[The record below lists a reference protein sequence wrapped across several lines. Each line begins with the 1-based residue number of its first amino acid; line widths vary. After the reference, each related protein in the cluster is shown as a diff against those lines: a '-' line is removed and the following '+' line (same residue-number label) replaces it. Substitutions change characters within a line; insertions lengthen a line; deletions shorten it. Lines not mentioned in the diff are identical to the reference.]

1 MLHWP
6 PVAGPYP
13 LHLLPT
19 MLLLGG
25 FGLAFPAMITLA
37 MSGVPDSDTGVASGL
52 VNTTQQVGA
61 ALGVAALSTVAA
73 SRAGHLIAAGRP
85 AADALTGGYHVAF
98 GTGAGLAAAALVLAA
113 LMLRPGASRR
123 MAESPDAGPVAV
135 RWHHDQV
142 GDHR

>member
-37 MSGVPDSDTGVASGL
+37 MSGVPDSDAGVSSGL

-61 ALGVAALSTVAA
+61 ALGVAALSTLAA
-73 SRAGHLIAAGRP
+73 SRTGHLLAAGRP
-85 AADALTGGYHVAF
+85 AAEALTGGYHVAF
-98 GTGAGLAAAALVLAA
+98 GTGAALAATALVLAA
-113 LMLRPGASRR
+113 AVLRPGASPRGAQSR
-123 MAESPDAGPVAV
+123 DESPLTVG
-135 RWHHDQV
+135 RHHDQV
-142 GDHR
+142 GGHR

>member
-37 MSGVPDSDTGVASGL
+37 MSGVPDADTGVASGL

-61 ALGVAALSTVAA
+61 ALGVAVLSTLAA

-113 LMLRPGASRR
+113 VLLRRPGAARR
-123 MAESPDAGPVAV
+123 RKESAGQATPEAPAV
-135 RWHHDQV
+135 RV
-142 GDHR
+142 TR